1 MEDKKRT
8 PVTKATGRRS
18 KLLSKSTQETLLN
31 SAVDLFYKKGYSDTT
46 IREVGTKSGVSNSL
60 LYHYFKNKE
69 EILFQIVSKTTMDLL
84 KTLQEIDEQ
93 VEDPLERLKEK
104 LFQHMIL
111 FGMKRVKESKIVVED
126 NYWLR
131 GKRREVRLDY
141 ERQIFNIYLK
151 DIEELVKS
159 GKFNDL
165 HPTVLTFSIFGI
177 INWFFRWYKESGVLK
192 PGKVAEDIIQM
203 LLFGIVKQEKITGR
217 RGTE

>member
-1 MEDKKRT
+1 MEDKKGT
-8 PVTKATGRRS
+8 FAKKATGRRS
-18 KLLSKSTQETLLN
+18 NLLSKNTQEILLN
-31 SAVDLFYKKGYSDTT
+31 SAIDLFYKKGYSDST

-69 EILFQIVSKTTMDLL
+69 EILFQIVSTTTKDLL
-84 KTLQEIDEQ
+84 KTLQEIDER

-111 FGMKRVKESKIVVED
+111 FGMKRIKESKIVVED

-131 GKRREVRLDY
+131 GKRREVRLNY

-151 DIEELVKS
+151 DIEALVKS
-159 GKFNDL
+159 GRLNNL
-165 HPTVLTFSIFGI
+165 HPTVLAFSIFGI

-192 PGKVAEDIIQM
+192 PEKVAEDIIQM
-203 LLFGIVKQEKITGR
+203 LLFGIVKQEK
-217 RGTE
+217 

>member
-1 MEDKKRT
+1 MEDKKGT
-8 PVTKATGRRS
+8 SAKKATGRRS
-18 KLLSKSTQETLLN
+18 NLLSKNTQEILLN
-31 SAVDLFYKKGYSDTT
+31 SAIDLFYKKGYSDTT
-46 IREVGTKSGVSNSL
+46 IREVGTKSRVSNSL

-69 EILFQIVSKTTMDLL
+69 EILFQIVSTTTNDLL
-84 KTLQEIDEQ
+84 KTLQEIDER
-93 VEDPLERLKEK
+93 VDDPLERLKEK

-151 DIEELVKS
+151 DIEALVKS
-159 GKFNDL
+159 GKLNNL
-165 HPTVLTFSIFGI
+165 HPTVLAFSIFGI

-192 PGKVAEDIIQM
+192 PDKVAEDIIQM
-203 LLFGIVKQEKITGR
+203 LLFGIVRQEK
-217 RGTE
+217 